1 MNTNKQQQPQPASK
15 VTPKLPDDG
24 IFVEYRGYSVEI
36 TVESSGILRLTV
48 GRYEED
54 EKADL
59 PADLELRVTRNLQ
72 LNWT

>member
-1 MNTNKQQQPQPASK
+1 MNTNKHSQPVNK

-59 PADLELRVTRNLQ
+59 PDDLELRVTRNLQ
-72 LNWT
+72 LNWM

>member
-1 MNTNKQQQPQPASK
+1 MNTNKQQPPNK
-15 VTPKLPDDG
+15 VATKIPDDG
-24 IFVEYRGYSVEI
+24 IFVEYRGYSVEV

-54 EKADL
+54 EKIDL
-59 PADLELRVTRNLQ
+59 PADLELRITRNLQ